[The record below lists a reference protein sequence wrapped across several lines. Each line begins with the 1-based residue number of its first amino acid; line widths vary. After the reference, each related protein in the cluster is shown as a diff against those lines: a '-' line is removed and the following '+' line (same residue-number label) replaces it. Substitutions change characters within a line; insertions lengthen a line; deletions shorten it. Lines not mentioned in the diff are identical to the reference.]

1 MPLISKKR
9 LAHPPPP
16 QRHPPQRVTSILGT
30 DTPLSDHLA
39 DEPKEERRRAGCA
52 AVGSVCANGSFDA
65 DIRTPRDGAYKKNS
79 REGIIVKDEE
89 VEARIKR
96 LMEFKARH
104 PELDDVL
111 DLWFADPD
119 TCRELYPEAVVIFE
133 RELAGL

>member
-1 MPLISKKR
+1 MPTY
-9 LAHPPPP
+9 A
-16 QRHPPQRVTSILGT
+16 
-30 DTPLSDHLA
+30 
-39 DEPKEERRRAGCA
+39 
-52 AVGSVCANGSFDA
+52 
-65 DIRTPRDGAYKKNS
+65 TPRDGAYKKNS